1 MTNNVKQEFKSFPSD
16 IVTHCLTD
24 DCSECTGSYI
34 NELLGY
40 RLLCECACHKNKS
53 EEITIEPVYF
63 RNRISMAKLIV
74 GGNLGS

>member
-1 MTNNVKQEFKSFPSD
+1 MRDNVIQEFKSFPSD

-24 DCSECTGSYI
+24 ECSECTGSYI

-53 EEITIEPVYF
+53 EISIEPVYF
-63 RNRISMAKLIV
+63 RNRISIAKPIV